1 MENTQFTLQQQFILA
16 ANFSSINPR
25 KPISFTYHKTFKQ
38 LLIPKSHS
46 TNGVVEIR
54 DKQELLLSSDAGVY
68 RQQLSTVLECMRE
81 ELDDHRMAINE
92 NTDELTAT
100 NEFSNELARRL
111 DKLTERVDELTLLI
125 KGRKDEKNFSI
136 QPLTSK
142 EKDVFHALYVLT
154 ESQPYASYEQVARK
168 TSLTKGIVMDHVTSM
183 IQKGVPV
190 LKKLDSTTVFLK
202 LDQDFRQ
209 IQAKKNV
216 IGLNSLLTAWG

>member
-1 MENTQFTLQQQFILA
+1 M
-16 ANFSSINPR
+16 NFFP
-25 KPISFTYHKTFKQ
+25 YQKTFKQ

-125 KGRKDEKNFSI
+125 KGKKEEKNFSI

-142 EKDVFHALYVLT
+142 EKGVFHALYVLT

-168 TSLTKGIVMDHVTSM
+168 TLLTKGIVMDHVTSM